1 LRVLTKSGKMRLSC
15 EVCEMKGVR
24 LSELMSIDEMKGG
37 WYMTEELKRMMV
49 GGAEILWNVRRDKA
63 EELAEL
69 AGGELV
75 DAALDDA
82 TEWCIMFRPLS
93 YLRIFFFLQ
102 LYEPEFENELR
113 VLYGREMSD
122 EDIPVEDVFDFTR
135 FMRHA
140 LVRAAR
146 KLLGVAESTEAEKKP
161 KKKITL
167 KLKGKGQSKQEYN
180 KA

>member
-1 LRVLTKSGKMRLSC
+1 MR
-15 EVCEMKGVR
+15 GVK
-24 LSELMSIDEMKGG
+24 LSELMPIDEMKGG
-37 WYMTEELKRMMV
+37 WYMNEQLKRMMV
-49 GGAEILWNVRRDKA
+49 EGAEILWSIKKDRA
-63 EELAEL
+63 EKLAEL

-113 VLYGREMSD
+113 VLYGREVAD
-122 EDIPVEDVFDFTR
+122 EDIPIEDVFDFTR
-135 FMRHA
+135 FMRNA

-146 KLLGVAESTEAEKKP
+146 KLLGVESGEVEKKP

-167 KLKGKGQSKQEYN
+167 KLKGKEQST
-180 KA
+180 

>member
-1 LRVLTKSGKMRLSC
+1 MG
-15 EVCEMKGVR
+15 GVK
-24 LSELMSIDEMKGG
+24 LSELMPIDEMKGG
-37 WYMTEELKRMMV
+37 WYMNEQLKRMMV
-49 GGAEILWNVRRDKA
+49 EGAEILWGIRKDRA
-63 EELAEL
+63 EELARL

-82 TEWCIMFRPLS
+82 TEWCIMFRPLP

-113 VLYGREMSD
+113 VLYGREVAD

-135 FMRHA
+135 FMRNA

-146 KLLGVAESTEAEKKP
+146 RLLGVEGGEAGRERKP
-161 KKKITL
+161 EGRKKKITL
-167 KLKGKGQSKQEYN
+167 KLKREQ
-180 KA
+180 AR